1 MESSPIPRDFTV
13 SFLLQGGKAGS
24 QVGNKNSVEHLALQI
39 EVGSLSEGQGFGRP
53 RLGHPG
59 CSVSAEFPNGELT
72 VPVLNTPGSLR
83 PWSLG
88 ETKRFPGECILPPFI
103 PDTELCVYL
112 CTKCYFVSTVGR
124 AGGGVNLSF
133 MLVTLLY
140 CPHKS
145 YWHHLTQG
153 TGSHGAH

>member
-1 MESSPIPRDFTV
+1 M
-13 SFLLQGGKAGS
+13 
-24 QVGNKNSVEHLALQI
+24 EHLALQI

-124 AGGGVNLSF
+124 AGG
-133 MLVTLLY
+133 
-140 CPHKS
+140 
-145 YWHHLTQG
+145 
-153 TGSHGAH
+153 A